1 MRACEWVGGRA
12 CVHARVGWMG
22 TRFHADSCPQNVRG
36 RVNSLASSEALITD
50 FLSKRKTTHGTPNHT
65 SPIACARTDAR
76 ATGRTIETRNSVH
89 LPPHS
94 PSKQVWLKLF
104 NSLSTAVRIE
114 TISCACLAD
123 MAGPEVTA
131 DERAPACL
139 ASRENCKTEH
149 HHQTEGKKTGG
160 LSAVITRNLPTT
172 LAASNTAKHE

>member
-1 MRACEWVGGRA
+1 MRACEWVGGRV
-12 CVHARVGWMG
+12 CVHAWVGWMG
-22 TRFHADSCPQNVRG
+22 TRFHADSCPQNVAG
-36 RVNSLASSEALITD
+36 RVNSLCEFRGTHYR
-50 FLSKRKTTHGTPNHT
+50 FFSKRKTTHGTHKHT
-65 SPIACARTDAR
+65 SPIACAKTDAH
-76 ATGRTIETRNSVH
+76 ATGRAIDSRNSVH

-139 ASRENCKTEH
+139 ARRENCRA
-149 HHQTEGKKTGG
+149 EGKQTGG
-160 LSAVITRNLPTT
+160 LSAVITRNLPAT